1 MYFKDIL
8 LVPFHPDEAT
18 QIFMSSDIDLIVSGH
33 MADLF
38 YNDFPEDIDKQRY
51 RLLDAPYTRY
61 AIGITR
67 IIFRQPQLDKDWDWS
82 KTWQQNQEA
91 LPGNSLLLISRLSV
105 ASLFPITL
113 IIFYFLWKTLFN
125 QKIAILGT
133 VLFLSN
139 SVILLHT
146 RRAMSESGLLFFLG
160 LSLLAIFKLPKKYLF
175 LSAIPVALGINC
187 KLSLL
192 PLIFIAIIMILYQFR
207 TANWKNMLLPCV
219 YFCLIFISVTYILN
233 PVMWKEPIKVGK
245 IMVSQRSGLTQNQ
258 IEAIESVAPQFI
270 LKNPGEKII
279 GMIAQTFVTKP
290 AIQDIDNYHAEL
302 QLQIDKYFSNFFY
315 AGYGRLLISGF
326 FYLILCLF
334 GFVTKIP
341 GNQMVIIFKIAFLL
355 FIIELLLLFSIPF
368 QRYYVPLYP
377 FVSIFASAGVF
388 SIINKLNKKSVI
400 VINRT

>member
-1 MYFKDIL
+1 MVIKFIKSNFKIILIFSLILLGSLMYFKDIL

-18 QIFMSSDIDLIVSGH
+18 QIFMSSDIDLIASGH

-67 IIFRQPQLDKDWDWS
+67 VIFRQPQLDKDWDWS

-91 LPGNSLLLISRLSV
+91 LPVNSLLLISRLSV

-113 IIFYFLWKTLFN
+113 ILLYFLWKGLFN

-139 SVILLHT
+139 SVILIHT

-192 PLIFIAIIMILYQFR
+192 PLILIAIIMIFINFVQLTGKTCSYPVF
-207 TANWKNMLLPCV
+207 
-219 YFCLIFISVTYILN
+219 IFV
-233 PVMWKEPIKVGK
+233 
-245 IMVSQRSGLTQNQ
+245 
-258 IEAIESVAPQFI
+258 
-270 LKNPGEKII
+270 
-279 GMIAQTFVTKP
+279 
-290 AIQDIDNYHAEL
+290 
-302 QLQIDKYFSNFFY
+302 
-315 AGYGRLLISGF
+315 
-326 FYLILCLF
+326 
-334 GFVTKIP
+334 
-341 GNQMVIIFKIAFLL
+341 
-355 FIIELLLLFSIPF
+355 
-368 QRYYVPLYP
+368 
-377 FVSIFASAGVF
+377 
-388 SIINKLNKKSVI
+388 
-400 VINRT
+400 